1 MQFNADFK
9 NFVINYVYTQKLQM
23 EPFILTAEHK
33 QFKANK
39 QTHSCLVRMMSV
51 FLSRLT

>member
-33 QFKANK
+33 QSLKPINK
-39 QTHSCLVRMMSV
+39 HTHV
-51 FLSRLT
+51 